1 MMSGVA
7 VAMLLGMAAQAPD
20 EQWRVAALGGD
31 APNRTVFFV
40 DAARVERS
48 GDRVRFWTQT
58 IMESPPEPGAFDRS
72 VILRE
77 GDCSAMSSAMLDSF
91 FYANGRLIEEDR
103 ERGEA
108 TVHPADSM
116 MAGVMEA
123 VCGSSDYSSE
133 PIDDPEGTTRQA
145 FRQLPKG

>member
-1 MMSGVA
+1 MITA
-7 VAMLLGMAAQAPD
+7 AAAAMLLFTAAQAPD

-77 GDCSAMSSAMLDSF
+77 GDCLAMSSAMLDSF
-91 FYANGRLIEEDR
+91 FYANGRLIEQDSD
-103 ERGEA
+103 RGESA
-108 TVHPADSM
+108 VHPADSM

-133 PIDDPEGTTRQA
+133 PIDDPESVTRDA
-145 FRQLPKG
+145 FRQIPKG

>member
-7 VAMLLGMAAQAPD
+7 AALLLSMAAQAPD
-20 EQWRVAALGGD
+20 EQWRLAALGGD

-58 IMESPPEPGAFDRS
+58 IMERAPAPRAAALSRAVCCVAAARGARWGGRVRVWTQTIMESAPAPGAFDRS

-77 GDCSAMSSAMLDSF
+77 GDCSA
-91 FYANGRLIEEDR
+91 
-103 ERGEA
+103 
-108 TVHPADSM
+108 
-116 MAGVMEA
+116 
-123 VCGSSDYSSE
+123 
-133 PIDDPEGTTRQA
+133 
-145 FRQLPKG
+145 